1 MIKIS
6 KTIKL
11 DRTVLFLFLILI
23 VLVVT
28 TVLLVIG
35 LNENQVAKSLE
46 TDSVV
51 KTLFVIEQNGIPV
64 EIAVLA
70 YYPETGRSAM
80 FDIPGD
86 FGKIIQSLER
96 VDRIDVLYRNERIFE
111 FKKEIE
117 EIMRLSIPF
126 YITMDVEGLRR
137 ITDLLGGLEVFIPE
151 PVDFVDDSGVRVLL
165 PKGNVLLDGE
175 KLVTYLLYDNP
186 DEYIPTG
193 ENRKQQTVI
202 SLLKALNKNSA
213 KILKRPFY
221 QVLEKNVKSN
231 ISGED
236 LHSLFQYLVNI
247 DGERLIPQG
256 VTGTYREVDGQMLL
270 FPDRDGE
277 TFREIIN
284 QSFIELVATGEV
296 DYERI
301 YAIEVLNGTDIQNL
315 ARNCGNIYQSFGF
328 DVVRVANAS
337 EQNYENTVVIDHISE
352 NPMAQVIAQLIR
364 CERVVSPGVDED
376 LSQTEG
382 IYWENS
388 GYSVDFTIILGRD
401 FNGRYVRN

>member
-1 MIKIS
+1 MNNIS
-6 KTIKL
+6 KTIRF
-11 DRTVLFLFLILI
+11 DRSVVFLILILI
-23 VLVVT
+23 VLLVT

-35 LNENQVAKSLE
+35 LNENQVVKSLE
-46 TDSVV
+46 TDSVI
-51 KTLFVIEQNGIPV
+51 KTLFVIEQNGNPV

-86 FGKIIQSLER
+86 LGKIIQSLER
-96 VDRIDVLYRNERIFE
+96 VDRIDVLYRNGRIFE

-117 EIMRLSIPF
+117 EIMRISVPF
-126 YITMDVEGLRR
+126 YITVDVDGLRR

-151 PVDFVDDSGVRVLL
+151 PVDFVDDSGSRILL

-186 DEYIPTG
+186 DEYIPSE
-193 ENRKQQTVI
+193 ENRRQQTVI
-202 SLLKALNKNSA
+202 SFFKALNKKSA
-213 KILKRPFY
+213 KILKKPFY
-221 QVLEKNVKSN
+221 GVLEKNVKSN
-231 ISGED
+231 ISGDD
-236 LHSLFQYLVNI
+236 LYSLFQYLVNI
-247 DGERLIPQG
+247 DGERLVPQG
-256 VTGTYREVDGQMLL
+256 VTGMYREVDGQMLL

-301 YAIEVLNGTDIQNL
+301 YAIEVLNGTDVQNL
-315 ARNCGNIYQSFGF
+315 AKNCGNIYQSFGF

-337 EQNYENTVVIDHISE
+337 QQNYDKTVVIDHISE
-352 NPMAQVIAQLIR
+352 NPMAQVIARLIK

-382 IYWENS
+382 VYWENS
-388 GYSVDFTIILGRD
+388 GYTADFTVILGKD

>member
-1 MIKIS
+1 MAGYFGYPSYSGSNDEGKFIS
-6 KTIKL
+6 DKSSILTKGAYDGIILKMSAYTGVPEIQEL
-11 DRTVLFLFLILI
+11 TV
-23 VLVVT
+23 
-28 TVLLVIG
+28 
-35 LNENQVAKSLE
+35 ENSRK
-46 TDSVV
+46 
-51 KTLFVIEQNGIPV
+51 
-64 EIAVLA
+64 
-70 YYPETGRSAM
+70 
-80 FDIPGD
+80 
-86 FGKIIQSLER
+86 
-96 VDRIDVLYRNERIFE
+96 E
-111 FKKEIE
+111 FKITTDVKEIDG
-117 EIMRLSIPF
+117 
-126 YITMDVEGLRR
+126 TK
-137 ITDLLGGLEVFIPE
+137 GG
-151 PVDFVDDSGVRVLL
+151 
-165 PKGNVLLDGE
+165 
-175 KLVTYLLYDNP
+175 
-186 DEYIPTG
+186 
-193 ENRKQQTVI
+193 
-202 SLLKALNKNSA
+202 
-213 KILKRPFY
+213 
-221 QVLEKNVKSN
+221 N